1 MTLFADRRTLGAA
14 REHDEWLLDEA
25 IRETFP
31 ASDPVAVAQ
40 PGSLP
45 SLRHAARR
53 RARRPASPPSTA
65 AAWWIAGAAVVFCA
79 GYLVGR
85 GRR

>member
-31 ASDPVAVAQ
+31 ASDPVAVY
-40 PGSLP
+40 LP
-45 SLRHAARR
+45 QALPAMSHAVRR
-53 RARRPASPPSTA
+53 RIRVGAPPTTGT
-65 AAWWIAGAAVVFCA
+65 AWWIAGAVAIFCA